1 MIYSKLVYTNEP
13 YFTIPATDNNYHIT
27 VLTPRDGVGGSL
39 KMTQGDGVGGSFLL
53 LLLNLFIYNGY
64 SRSDGGKSYYYD
76 QRYQKSL

>member
-27 VLTPRDGVGGSL
+27 VLTPR
-39 KMTQGDGVGGSFLL
+39 DGVGGSFLL